1 MPKDTNYDHLIKLLI
16 VGDSGIGK
24 TNILLRFCENNFLN
38 SHLTTIGNKS
48 LMKELTLGL
57 RLLILIIKELDY
69 KSGTQQASKD
79 LRLSLRRTL
88 EELWGFC

>member
-1 MPKDTNYDHLIKLLI
+1 
-16 VGDSGIGK
+16 
-24 TNILLRFCENNFLN
+24 
-38 SHLTTIGNKS
+38 
-48 LMKELTLGL
+48 MKELTLGL